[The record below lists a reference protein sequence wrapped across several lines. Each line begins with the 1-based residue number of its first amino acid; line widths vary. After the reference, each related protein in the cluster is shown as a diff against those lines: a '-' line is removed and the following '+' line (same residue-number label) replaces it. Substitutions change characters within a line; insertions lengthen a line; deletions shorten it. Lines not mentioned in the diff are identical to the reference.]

1 MRKAILWGFVAL
13 YGCAAAPS
21 YRSPAVSPPAAFR
34 AVAESGPAATDV
46 APTPG
51 PVATSIESSA
61 PGVASDYWERLN
73 DTTLSRLLLEVGRG
87 NLDVQAARARVNA
100 ASADRVRS
108 LLDLTPSVTVSGGYA
123 RQRIAAT
130 SFPGA
135 TGVFPDQTVWS
146 TSIDAS
152 WDLDL
157 FGQIRHGV
165 QARGALVDAAR
176 EQQRD
181 VLVTLTAALAGA
193 YFELRGAQEQLQ
205 VARQNAMNQE
215 QTLALTRE
223 RMSAG
228 RGSAFDTERAQAQ
241 LSSTLATIP
250 AREAQVAAAQYRIGT
265 LVGRSPSAVAQEL
278 ELAAPLPALP
288 EIAAVASPETVV
300 RARPDVATAERLAAA
315 QGALVVAAKA
325 SYLPRVTIGGSAGY
339 LAPEF
344 SAVGQRSTMRYMIG
358 PIITW
363 PGLNLGRVKAEVD
376 AASAQAQ
383 AARAQY
389 SQAVLV
395 AVQEVEMT
403 LIRYR
408 ATRVQVERLQEA
420 AAASKRAGELARLR
434 YKEGA
439 TDLLAVLDA
448 QRTELEAQD
457 RLVQGRTEAATAYA
471 AMYRAVGGSNR

>member
-1 MRKAILWGFVAL
+1 LRKAILWGFAAL

-21 YRSPAVSPPAAFR
+21 YRSPAVPPPAAFR
-34 AVAESGPAATDV
+34 AVADSGPAATYV

-51 PVATSIESSA
+51 PVDTTIESGAS
-61 PGVASDYWERLN
+61 GVASDYWERLN
-73 DTTLSRLLLEVGRG
+73 DTTLSRLLQEVARG
-87 NLDVQAARARVNA
+87 SLDVQAARARVNA

-108 LLDLTPSVTVSGGYA
+108 LLDLTPSATVSGGYA

-146 TSIDAS
+146 TSLDVS

-205 VARQNAMNQE
+205 VARQNALNQE

-223 RMSAG
+223 RASAG
-228 RGSAFDTERAQAQ
+228 RGSSFDTERAQAQ

-265 LVGRSPSAVAQEL
+265 LVGRSPGAVAQEL
-278 ELAAPLPALP
+278 DQAAPLPELP
-288 EIAAVASPETVV
+288 EVTGIASPETVV
-300 RARPDVATAERLAAA
+300 RDRPDVATAERVAAA
-315 QGALVVAAKA
+315 QAALVGAAKA

-344 SAVGQRSTMRYMIG
+344 RTVGERATMRYVIG
-358 PIITW
+358 PVITW
-363 PGLNLGRVKAEVD
+363 PGLNLSRVKAEVD
-376 AASAQAQ
+376 AASARAQ

-395 AVQEVEMT
+395 AVQDVETT

-408 ATRVQVERLQEA
+408 AARVQVERLQEA
-420 AAASKRAGELARLR
+420 AAASERAAALARLR

-448 QRTELEAQD
+448 QRAELEAQD
-457 RLVQGRTEAATAYA
+457 KLAQGRTAAATSYA
-471 AMYRAVGGSNR
+471 ALFRAVGGFNR